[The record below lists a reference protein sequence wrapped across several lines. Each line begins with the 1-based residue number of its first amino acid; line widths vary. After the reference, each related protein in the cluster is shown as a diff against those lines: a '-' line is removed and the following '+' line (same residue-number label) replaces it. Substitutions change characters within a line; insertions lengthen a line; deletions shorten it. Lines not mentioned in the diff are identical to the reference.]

1 MKQIY
6 RKVASFLLFVFVLN
20 NCVGCA
26 STANVSKT
34 IPSVSEDMS
43 VSEEILTSVSSSDI
57 DMPDITSENELV
69 IQEIPVMETSVS
81 SASAGSISEDSV
93 SEDTVSEDIVEEK
106 EEQEKEEEEELPTV
120 TNMIIDTDMGSDA
133 DDAAAV
139 RVATQMAKMGRVNLL
154 AVMSSA
160 TTKDYPMCCHA
171 LLCYDGFPDVPIGY
185 TTHECELDAVYTY
198 GISIPYFDEA
208 SYRLAESTELYK
220 AVLRD
225 LKSRNE
231 TCTIVVLGFLVNIDM
246 LIHDPEG
253 YELVRDVVDCIWFD
267 GGVYP
272 GRGTDFN
279 FCWRGNVTGAAM
291 YVTDNCPC
299 PVIYVTNSTGT
310 TEEYDVIKC
319 GRSFP
324 ELDPY
329 NVDPVHIA
337 YNAMENDTTVEDMF
351 PELAGDPDLKKD
363 LSKGH
368 FAYDA
373 ITVFGGALT
382 TSEDTAMLK
391 AKTLPKGQTQIPL
404 MESQLLLQ
412 PIEAHI
418 YENGCNEF
426 FPVSSQSNR
435 YMVFRQ
441 IYELDWYEDQM
452 DYWINMGIK

>member
-1 MKQIY
+1 MKTYKKTAGFLMLVLIMNICSACGNNVEKDAVSMNKDTYVQ
-6 RKVASFLLFVFVLN
+6 KSVSADFLLADIRMADEELKMTQIPETEV
-20 NCVGCA
+20 
-26 STANVSKT
+26 SANETTEVKT
-34 IPSVSEDMS
+34 ISEDTI
-43 VSEEILTSVSSSDI
+43 VEE
-57 DMPDITSENELV
+57 
-69 IQEIPVMETSVS
+69 ETV
-81 SASAGSISEDSV
+81 SEDSV
-93 SEDTVSEDIVEEK
+93 SEDIIC
-106 EEQEKEEEEELPTV
+106 EEEEEEPEEEPLPPV

-139 RVATQMAKMGRVNLL
+139 RVATQMAKQGRVNLL

-198 GISIPYFDEA
+198 GLSIPYFDEA
-208 SYRLAESTELYK
+208 SYRLSESTELYK
-220 AVLRD
+220 ALLRD
-225 LKSRNE
+225 LKSRGE
-231 TCTIVVLGFLVNIDM
+231 TCTIVVLGFLVNIDT

-299 PVIYVTNSTGT
+299 PVIYVTNATGT

-351 PELAGDPDLKKD
+351 PEFAGDPDLKKD

-391 AKTLPKGQTQIPL
+391 AASLPKGQSQIPL

-426 FPVSSQSNR
+426 FPVAVQSNR

-452 DYWINMGIK
+452 DYWINMGIR